1 MSDEQVQTQPARAI
15 PKQGSVRVPVALAAI
30 VGMLLVASTVG
41 RVNMFVDPD
50 PDAVRL
56 AALFGADRVELYT
69 GPFARAFERGP
80 LEAGRSF
87 ETYCRAATV
96 AHALGLG
103 VNAGHDLDLENLVI
117 FRELPHLDE
126 VSIGHAIV
134 SRAVFVGLGTVV
146 REYLQVLS
154 GAAPR

>member
-1 MSDEQVQTQPARAI
+1 V
-15 PKQGSVRVPVALAAI
+15 
-30 VGMLLVASTVG
+30 
-41 RVNMFVDPD
+41 FVDPD

-69 GPFARAFERGP
+69 GPFARAFERGR
-80 LEAGRSF
+80 LEAGHSF
-87 ETYCRAATV
+87 EACCRAATV

-117 FRELPHLDE
+117 FRELPYLDE
-126 VSIGHAIV
+126 VSVGHAIV

-146 REYLQVLS
+146 QEYLRVLS
-154 GAAPR
+154 GATPR